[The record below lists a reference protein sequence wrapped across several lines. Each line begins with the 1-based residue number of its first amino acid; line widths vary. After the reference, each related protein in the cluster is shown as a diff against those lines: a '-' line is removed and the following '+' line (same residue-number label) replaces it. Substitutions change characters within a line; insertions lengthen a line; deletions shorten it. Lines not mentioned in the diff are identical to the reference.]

1 MTMRRRLLAGGLAA
15 ALFFPVIT
23 GAQDSKVP
31 KIGVILQGGPS
42 WYAVVEG
49 LRDGLND
56 LGLAE
61 GKQYVLEVRE
71 TKGDLKAVEN
81 AAREFE
87 RAKISLIYT
96 AATSVSLAAQKA
108 TEKTPIVF
116 IAGTNPVTVKLV
128 DSIRAPGGRLTG
140 VHVRATDLVGKRLEM
155 LRDIVPDLRRVVTFY
170 NPNNRSAIIAAKE
183 AREAAQILGLELIER
198 KVGSIDELQKAL
210 QAYKSGE
217 ADAFIAVS
225 DAMIDSQI
233 QSVIDMSR
241 TKKLPTMVYELV
253 AVEQGGLV
261 SYSTDFRDA
270 GHLSAKYVQQI
281 LSGKSPAQLPV
292 EGIDKLKFV
301 INLKTAKQ
309 IGLNIPE
316 RILLRADKVIE

>member
-1 MTMRRRLLAGGLAA
+1 MRARLVAGGLAA
-15 ALFFPVIT
+15 ILFFSAVFAS
-23 GAQDSKVP
+23 AQNSRVA
-31 KIGVILQGGPS
+31 KIGVILQGGP

-49 LRDGLND
+49 LRDGLKE
-56 LGLAE
+56 LGLVE
-61 GKQYVLEVRE
+61 GTHFVLEIRD

-81 AAREFE
+81 AAKELE
-87 RAKISLIYT
+87 QAKISLIFT

-116 IAGTNPVTVKLV
+116 VAGTNPVTVKLV
-128 DSIRAPGGRLTG
+128 DLIRAPGGRLTG
-140 VHVRATDLVGKRLEM
+140 VHVRATDLIGKRLEL
-155 LRDIVPDLRRVVTFY
+155 LREIIPDLRRVVTFY
-170 NPNNRSAIIAAKE
+170 NPNNRSAIEGAKE
-183 AREAAQILGLELIER
+183 AREAARILGLELIER
-198 KVGSIDELQKAL
+198 KVASVDELQKAL
-210 QAYKSGE
+210 QAFKSGE

-241 TKKLPTMVYELV
+241 AKKLPTMLYELV

-281 LSGKSPAQLPV
+281 LAGTSPSQLPV

-309 IGLNIPE
+309 IGLDIPE